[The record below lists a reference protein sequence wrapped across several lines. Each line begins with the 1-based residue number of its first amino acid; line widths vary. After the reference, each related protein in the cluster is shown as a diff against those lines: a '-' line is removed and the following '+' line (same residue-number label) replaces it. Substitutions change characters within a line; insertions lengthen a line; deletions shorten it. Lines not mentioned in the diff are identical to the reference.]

1 MRTFEIRIDGIAKI
15 QLADEVIDV
24 VDDEWREYLYNLYT
38 PDEIAAHV
46 GYNLLVNNWKLT
58 QMDGW
63 ADQKDEN
70 VRVIDED
77 WDVTAC
83 EV

>member
-46 GYNLLVNNWKLT
+46 GYNLLVNNWKMT